1 MDVNKRHWGK
11 TAAII
16 VGTLWWGLSSPSVQ
30 AEEFLCDATQ
40 ASSSELAV
48 LNASCPVGDGLWG
61 KQQPKHPTSMFW
73 IQCGIL
79 SKPLTLKEAKPL
91 YDVIKADVWAR
102 PEPKGSRC
110 LIGPYKTLPEANAD
124 LRSVKRVKGY
134 NEAFVRAV
142 YQQGAASSAK
152 AQSEKAQPVVTPK
165 PKKPTPA
172 ATASAKPKKIAPAAT
187 QPVAIANL
195 PQTNTSKHASE
206 VAIRL
211 ESVVNGLNYAV
222 PYLMFSDEQFYME
235 HGLPWTRLNY
245 ASATKTCQQ
254 INMRLPN
261 DREWQQFLDA
271 KIMDKG
277 EWPVH
282 LPYWGEERKG
292 LFTSGQVN
300 QLSGKSLLNVMC
312 VK

>member
-1 MDVNKRHWGK
+1 MKAAKEQQDMDGLKCHWGK
-11 TAAII
+11 TAAMI
-16 VGTLWWGLSSPSVQ
+16 GTLCWGLASSSAVAQ
-30 AEEFLCDATQ
+30 DFLCDATQ
-40 ASSSELAV
+40 ASNTELAV

-61 KQQPKHPTSMFW
+61 KQQPKKSVSIFW
-73 IQCGIL
+73 IQCGIFP
-79 SKPLTLKEAKPL
+79 KPLTLKEAKPL
-91 YDVIKADVWAR
+91 YDVIKTDVWAK
-102 PEPKGSRC
+102 PEKSGARC
-110 LIGPYKTLPEANAD
+110 LIGPYKTLSDANAD
-124 LRSVKRVKGY
+124 LRNVKKVNGY
-134 NEAFVRAV
+134 KEAFVRAV
-142 YQQGAASSAK
+142 YKQGATTAAPSRTASK
-152 AQSEKAQPVVTPK
+152 PK
-165 PKKPTPA
+165 PKPA
-172 ATASAKPKKIAPAAT
+172 APMKQKPQPSVQAS
-187 QPVAIANL
+187 QPVAIGEL
-195 PQTNTSKHASE
+195 PQAQASQYQSE

-254 INMRLPN
+254 LKMRLPSGS
-261 DREWQQFLDA
+261 EWQQFLKA
-271 KIMDKG
+271 KIMDNG

-312 VK
+312 VR